1 MSNRAI
7 AVHPAIKW
15 VTDLKYATSHE
26 WARLDGDIITVGITD
41 HAQEA
46 LGDLVFVELPEVGDS
61 VNAGDEAGVVESVK
75 AASDIY
81 APVSGEVVEINPALE
96 DTPELINSDPYGE
109 GWMYKIKV
117 SDLAELDDM
126 MSADEYDA
134 QVSAEH

>member
-1 MSNRAI
+1 MSNT
-7 AVHPAIKW
+7 P
-15 VTDLKYATSHE
+15 TDLKYATSHE

-46 LGDLVFVELPEVGDS
+46 LGDLVFVELPEVGDT

>member
-1 MSNRAI
+1 MSNT
-7 AVHPAIKW
+7 P
-15 VTDLKYATSHE
+15 TDLKYATSHE

-117 SDLAELDDM
+117 SEIAELDDM

>member
-1 MSNRAI
+1 MSNT
-7 AVHPAIKW
+7 P
-15 VTDLKYATSHE
+15 TDLKYATSHE

-61 VNAGDEAGVVESVK
+61 INAGDEAGVVESVK